1 MFEGIGE
8 LVKCKFDYNDFGNFL
23 GSATVQFKHPECAKK
38 AIDEYHGAELEG
50 KVITIEYDVESGRG
64 SRDNGTAEKSNN
76 VIFLRTNKTMVT
88 PEVAMVPTSGG
99 QGNSG
104 IVALSGAVGGASPI
118 VASHNTGSGAYTHQH
133 KVYGRGPTPGDRHGP
148 RK

>member
-23 GSATVQFKHPECAKK
+23 GSATVQFKRPEDAKK

-50 KVITIEYDVESGRG
+50 KVITIEPDVESGRG
-64 SRDNGTAEKSNN
+64 GRDNSTAEKSNN
-76 VIFLRTNKTMVT
+76 VIFLRTNKSMVT
-88 PEVAMVPTSGG
+88 PEVAMVPASS

-104 IVALSGAVGGASPI
+104 IVALSGAVSSASPI
-118 VASHNTGSGAYTHQH
+118 VPSHNAGGGAYTHQSN
-133 KVYGRGPTPGDRHGP
+133 KAYGRGPAADRHAP